1 MIERRRD
8 GLYVIFRYN
17 ETVGPFAT
25 YGEVVEFLNWLES
38 KK

>member
-8 GLYVIFRYN
+8 GLYVIFPHN

-25 YGEVVEFLNWLES
+25 YAEVVEFLNRLES
-38 KK
+38 RK

>member
-8 GLYVIFRYN
+8 GLYVIFEHN

-25 YGEVVEFLNWLES
+25 WTELTKFLNWLERQ
-38 KK
+38 K

>member
-8 GLYVIFRYN
+8 GIYVIFAHN

-25 YGEVVEFLNWLES
+25 YAKVIEFLNWLES

>member
-8 GLYVIFRYN
+8 GLYVIFPHN

-25 YGEVVEFLNWLES
+25 YAEVVEFLNWLENQ
-38 KK
+38 K